1 MGAGTPR
8 AGVGRGVVGRE
19 EIAVASLCSPAC
31 LHPCNRAQRARL
43 ETGDDKAKVGM
54 SQSKA
59 FYLYNK
65 QMSGATLKKKKKN
78 DSCLLISEL
87 LKSILHF
94 CCLFRKLSR
103 LRGEFFE
110 KLYAI
115 VISDRDS

>member
-1 MGAGTPR
+1 M
-8 AGVGRGVVGRE
+8 VGRE

-59 FYLYNK
+59 FCLYNK

>member
-8 AGVGRGVVGRE
+8 AGVVGRE
-19 EIAVASLCSPAC
+19 EIAAASLCSPAC

-43 ETGDDKAKVGM
+43 ETGDDKAKAGM

-59 FYLYNK
+59 FCLYNK
-65 QMSGATLKKKKKN
+65 QMSGATLKKKN

-94 CCLFRKLSR
+94 RCLFRKLSR
-103 LRGEFFE
+103 LTGEFFE

-115 VISDRDS
+115 VISDWDS

>member
-65 QMSGATLKKKKKN
+65 QMSGATLKKKKKMTVA
-78 DSCLLISEL
+78 
-87 LKSILHF
+87 
-94 CCLFRKLSR
+94 
-103 LRGEFFE
+103 
-110 KLYAI
+110 Y
-115 VISDRDS
+115 